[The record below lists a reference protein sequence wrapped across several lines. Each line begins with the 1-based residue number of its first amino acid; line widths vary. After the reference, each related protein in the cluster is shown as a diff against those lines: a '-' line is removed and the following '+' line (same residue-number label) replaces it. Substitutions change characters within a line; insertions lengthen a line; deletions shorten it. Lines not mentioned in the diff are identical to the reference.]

1 MTAHL
6 SLGLS
11 GSLDSVEFLYSPDPG
26 DSFMAAPLER
36 RVAPNKLFCCT
47 EAKFELQKFSHENNL
62 TSLQN
67 FQPLFRFFFLSRRK
81 LKANKPRWTKR
92 VECSR
97 NSGWK
102 FYSSFQIKWSR
113 LRLKRF
119 DFAFA
124 VIVVFEWL
132 DFWCWSAMGDSGLM
146 TGCYQVTACL
156 PVALSS
162 A

>member
-67 FQPLFRFFFLSRRK
+67 FQPLFRFFFSRRK
-81 LKANKPRWTKR
+81 LKANKQAK
-92 VECSR
+92 V
-97 NSGWK
+97 NKKGGM
-102 FYSSFQIKWSR
+102 
-113 LRLKRF
+113 
-119 DFAFA
+119 
-124 VIVVFEWL
+124 FEKL
-132 DFWCWSAMGDSGLM
+132 GVKILQQLSD
-146 TGCYQVTACL
+146 QVK
-156 PVALSS
+156 PSS
-162 A
+162 AQAFRFCICCHCCF

>member
-67 FQPLFRFFFLSRRK
+67 FQPLFRFFFLSSQIESK
-81 LKANKPRWTKR
+81 QTSQGEQK
-92 VECSR
+92 
-97 NSGWK
+97 GWNVRETRGEN
-102 FYSSFQIKWSR
+102 FTAAFRSSE
-113 LRLKRF
+113 
-119 DFAFA
+119 A
-124 VIVVFEWL
+124 VFGSSVSILHLLSLLFL
-132 DFWCWSAMGDSGLM
+132 NDSISDAG
-146 TGCYQVTACL
+146 VR
-156 PVALSS
+156 
-162 A
+162 